1 MSFPLCRSII
11 SALIAA
17 IPASTIAGPA
27 VRIPHDTFNFGKV
40 IQNATT
46 THSFWVKSVGDDTL
60 RILEVVPGCGCTQI
74 PLRDSVLGPGDS
86 TRLDIIFSTKSFV
99 GDVQKH
105 PYLRMNTP
113 ADRISVNIQAEI
125 LTDAEAA
132 MPIVVRPAKIDVSQ
146 FTVQPR
152 RRAAFQLV
160 NKTSQELEVR
170 VLDTAFKSFSVQLP
184 PRIPPSATIQGL
196 VIVKTDKIPTA
207 FKESFT
213 FEVKTG
219 GTSDIYTLPVERL
232 YRVKDSVSA
241 TGANR

>member
-1 MSFPLCRSII
+1 MSLPLYCFIVSG
-11 SALIAA
+11 LIVAA
-17 IPASTIAGPA
+17 PASPMAGPA
-27 VRIPHDTFNFGKV
+27 VSSPHDTFNFGKV

-46 THSFWVKSVGDDTL
+46 THSFWIKSVGDDTL
-60 RILEVVPGCGCTQI
+60 RILEVVPGCGCTQM
-74 PLRDSVLGPGDS
+74 PLQDSVLGPGDS
-86 TRLDIIFSTKSFV
+86 TRLDVIFSTKSFV

-113 ADRISVNIQAEI
+113 ADRVSVNIQAEI

-160 NKTSQELEVR
+160 NKTAQELEVKA
-170 VLDTAFKSFSVQLP
+170 LDTAFKSFSVQLP
-184 PRIPPSATIQGL
+184 SHIPPSGTVQG
-196 VIVKTDKIPTA
+196 IVTVRTDRIPSA

-213 FEVKTG
+213 FEVKRS
-219 GTSDIYTLPVERL
+219 GTTDIYTIPIERL
-232 YRVKDSVSA
+232 YRVKDSTSTA
-241 TGANR
+241 GAKR